1 MSRRLGQIISAWGR
15 IQRMICVECE
25 DDSPHEGSIHSMI
38 CRDWEV
44 YSPHEGS
51 IHRISSEDCS
61 SFSPQIHL
69 VFKNQGVRYGCIMQA
84 HSARH
89 SESYMLPIQ
98 VASTPQSDQLL
109 LDLRSRSFQEIQ
121 LFRLIF
127 ANDNVFFC
135 KI

>member
-1 MSRRLGQIISAWGR
+1 
-15 IQRMICVECE
+15 
-25 DDSPHEGSIHSMI
+25 
-38 CRDWEV
+38 
-44 YSPHEGS
+44 
-51 IHRISSEDCS
+51 
-61 SFSPQIHL
+61 
-69 VFKNQGVRYGCIMQA
+69 MQA

-127 ANDNVFFC
+127 ANDNVFLG
-135 KI
+135 KIQLPVLQLGGESKIAFSPLGNLL